1 MLLTPA
7 IGVVQPWR
15 EGQVAS
21 LAPTSGSYS
30 DACVGSGILV
40 ALVFFFPSLSAQK
53 LHYSN
58 KAAHLP
64 HSPQGEELL
73 TIGGATV
80 DSGFVRLHLIN
91 ADS

>member
-7 IGVVQPWR
+7 IGVVKPRR

-21 LAPTSGSYS
+21 LAPTSGSHS
-30 DACVGSGILV
+30 DGLCGVWDFSS
-40 ALVFFFPSLSAQK
+40 LVFSPSPSAQK
-53 LHYSN
+53 FHYSN

-80 DSGFVRLHLIN
+80 DSGFVCLHLIN